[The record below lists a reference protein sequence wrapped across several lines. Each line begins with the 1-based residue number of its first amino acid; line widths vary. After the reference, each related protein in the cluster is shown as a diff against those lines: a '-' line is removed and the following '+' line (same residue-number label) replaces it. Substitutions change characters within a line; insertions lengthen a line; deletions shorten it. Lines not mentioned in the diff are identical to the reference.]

1 MSLVLADRVR
11 QTSTSTGTGT
21 ITLDGTVVGYQS
33 FSAIGN
39 NNTTYYTISL
49 GAQWEV
55 GIGTYYG
62 GTLSRDT
69 VIASS
74 TGSILNLAAG
84 TKDVFVCYPAEKSV
98 NQDANNRVLIPYT
111 TGTTNVGSLN
121 VGNTTAHTDSG
132 VIAGFTASEPLY
144 LYTSLQNTSTANT
157 SYASYAVNDGLH
169 TAYAEL
175 GINNSTYSYS
185 AAGFPNN
192 GFSTPLASFVESYGG
207 PLVIGS
213 WDNQK
218 ISMIINGAVS
228 TTDAMTINTN
238 GSVAFNG
245 QVGTVGQVL
254 QSNATSAPT
263 WVTPTAGTVTSVT
276 GTSPVA
282 SSGGATPA
290 ISLSAGYGDT
300 LNPYASKTAKYVLAA
315 PNGAD
320 GVPTFRAIVASD
332 IPTLN
337 QNTTGS
343 AGTLTTPRAI
353 YGNNFDGSAAL
364 TQIIASTYG
373 GTGNGF
379 AKLSG
384 PATTE
389 KTFTLPNAS
398 ATILTDNAAV
408 TVLQGGTGSTTA
420 SGARTN
426 LGAAASGANSDITS
440 VALTTGTISTAPSG
454 GTDIVNKT
462 YADGLAAKWGT

>member
-11 QTSTSTGTGT
+11 ETTTSTGTGT
-21 ITLDGTVVGYQS
+21 ITLGGAVTGFQS
-33 FSAIGN
+33 FAVIGN
-39 NNTTYYTISL
+39 NNTTYYTIAGGS
-49 GAQWEV
+49 QWEV
-55 GIGTYYG
+55 GLGTYYG

-69 VIASS
+69 VLASS
-74 TGSILNLAAG
+74 TGSVINLSAG
-84 TKDVFVCYPAEKSV
+84 SKDVFVCYPAEKSV
-98 NQDANNRVLIPYT
+98 NEDANNRVLIPYT
-111 TGTTNVGSLN
+111 TGTTDVGSLN
-121 VGNTTAHTDSG
+121 VGNATAHTDSG

-218 ISMIINGAVS
+218 ISMIINGSVS

-245 QVGTVGQVL
+245 QVGTAGQVL

>member
-1 MSLVLADRVR
+1 
-11 QTSTSTGTGT
+11 
-21 ITLDGTVVGYQS
+21 
-33 FSAIGN
+33 
-39 NNTTYYTISL
+39 
-49 GAQWEV
+49 
-55 GIGTYYG
+55 
-62 GTLSRDT
+62 
-69 VIASS
+69 
-74 TGSILNLAAG
+74 
-84 TKDVFVCYPAEKSV
+84 
-98 NQDANNRVLIPYT
+98 
-111 TGTTNVGSLN
+111 
-121 VGNTTAHTDSG
+121 
-132 VIAGFTASEPLY
+132 
-144 LYTSLQNTSTANT
+144 LQNTSTANT
-157 SYASYAVNDGLH
+157 SYASYAVNDGGH
-169 TAYAEL
+169 TAYGEL
-175 GINNSTYSYS
+175 GINNANYSYS

-290 ISLSAGYGDT
+290 ISLSAAYGDT

-440 VALTTGTISTAPSG
+440 VALTTGTISTAPSAS
-454 GTDIVNKT
+454 TDIVNKT
-462 YADGLAAKWGT
+462 YADGLAAKWG